1 MECHA
6 DSHISSKLAAL
17 NTFRP
22 YIQYEIAG
30 IRTRYVAT
38 ESQRL
43 LRPLEKEML
52 NSTKLEE
59 SPSTHDHMERSESDV
74 NSVKFCNGIYC
85 IMLNE
90 GHPAISGVTFCGVTP

>member
-1 MECHA
+1 MAVLFAFCRG
-6 DSHISSKLAAL
+6 KFKTL
-17 NTFRP
+17 
-22 YIQYEIAG
+22 EIAG

-43 LRPLEKEML
+43 LRPLEKDMS

-59 SPSTHDHMERSESDV
+59 SPPTHDHMERSESDV
-74 NSVKFCNGIYC
+74 NSVKFYNGIYC

-90 GHPAISGVTFCGVTP
+90 GHPAISGVTLCGVTP